1 MKIKELPEGSTLNN
15 VRFIYPSDGQAYYWA
30 SQWGKGVWGKKDI
43 NSGQI
48 WPLFVE
54 NIKEALEWEIAE
66 LEVADEK
73 TETKPKKK
81 LKKRK
86 QSE

>member
-1 MKIKELPEGSTLNN
+1 MKIKDMPEGSTLNN
-15 VRFIYPSDGQAYYWA
+15 VRFIYPGDGQAYYWA

-48 WPLFVE
+48 FPLFVE
-54 NIKEALEWEIAE
+54 DIEEALEWEI
-66 LEVADEK
+66 LDEK

>member
-1 MKIKELPEGSTLNN
+1 MKIKDLPQDSSLANI
-15 VRFIYPSDGQAYYWA
+15 RFICPNDGQTYYWY
-30 SQWGKGVWGKKDI
+30 SQWTKGVWGKKDI

-48 WPLFVE
+48 FPLVVDDLTE
-54 NIKEALEWEIAE
+54 VLEWEIA
-66 LEVADEK
+66 DE

-81 LKKRK
+81 LKKPK

>member
-1 MKIKELPEGSTLNN
+1 MKIKDLPSN
-15 VRFIYPSDGQAYYWA
+15 VSLAKLRFIYPGDGKAYYWA

>member
-1 MKIKELPEGSTLNN
+1 MKIKDLPENSTLNN
-15 VRFIYPSDGQAYYWA
+15 IRFIYPGDGQAYYWT
-30 SQWGKGVWGKKDI
+30 SQWQKGIWGKKDL

-48 WPLFVE
+48 FPLFVE
-54 NIKEALEWEIAE
+54 NIRDALEWKI
-66 LEVADEK
+66 ADE

-81 LKKRK
+81 LKKPK

>member
-1 MKIKELPEGSTLNN
+1 MKIKDLPENSTLNN
-15 VRFIYPSDGQAYYWA
+15 VRFIYPVDGKAYYWT
-30 SQWGKGVWGKKDI
+30 SQWQKGIWGKKDL

-48 WPLFVE
+48 FPLFVE
-54 NIKEALEWEIAE
+54 NIRDALEWKI
-66 LEVADEK
+66 ADE

-81 LKKRK
+81 LKKPK